1 MTAGSGVKW
10 EERGWDPSLE
20 AAAFLAGLCSVG
32 RRTGTPTKQA
42 EPLLESAGHFVHRG
56 VRLTLKYLQNAIR
69 EKLGSFGFLKV
80 IEKMEWGLGTPLEI
94 KS

>member
-32 RRTGTPTKQA
+32 RGTGTPTKEA
-42 EPLLESAGHFVHRG
+42 EPLLESTGHFVHRG

-69 EKLGSFGFLKV
+69 EKLRSFGFLKA
-80 IEKMEWGLGTPLEI
+80 IEKMEWGLGTPPEI

>member
-32 RRTGTPTKQA
+32 
-42 EPLLESAGHFVHRG
+42 
-56 VRLTLKYLQNAIR
+56 
-69 EKLGSFGFLKV
+69 
-80 IEKMEWGLGTPLEI
+80 
-94 KS
+94 